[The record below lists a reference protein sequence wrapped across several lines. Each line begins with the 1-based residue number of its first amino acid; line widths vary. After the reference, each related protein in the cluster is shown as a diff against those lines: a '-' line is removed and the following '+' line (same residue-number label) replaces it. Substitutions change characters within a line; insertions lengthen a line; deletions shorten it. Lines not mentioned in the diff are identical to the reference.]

1 MSDHGDLT
9 HQAISSYFIGPQAEN
24 MGYFKDNISTILQ
37 ELEDARKKYK
47 FEGDQKFITSSIQNS
62 EEFQR
67 ITRNFA
73 HAVKKAAK
81 LMGSHSIPFWNPR
94 YQAHMCTDLSMP
106 ALLGYFMTMI
116 YNPNNVALEASPL
129 TTVAEMEVG
138 EQLCHLFGYNIDPSR
153 KDVPTGWGHVTCGGT
168 VANLE
173 SIWVARNLKFYPL
186 ALRKAM
192 CGTVVI
198 DGKERKG
205 PLNFVADRFMVTT
218 CKGERKLFTDLST
231 WELLNLRPK
240 TVLDLPQ
247 ELHEQFGIS
256 PKFVESA
263 LQHFNIQ
270 STGKDILEREFEVK
284 QPIKCFLSN
293 TRHYS
298 WPKGGAIAGLGSDAF
313 EGIEVD
319 DAARIN
325 LDALQERLQRCLD
338 EGQAV
343 YAVVAI
349 MGSTEEGAV
358 DRLSAILA
366 MRQRFQSKGLSFL
379 VHADAAW
386 GGYFATMLPRN
397 LYDLPRGPSVSN
409 PEDGF
414 DGGAEGFVPDLSLKL
429 ETQEDLLA
437 LKYADS
443 ITVDPHKAGYIPYPG
458 GSLVYRDGRMR
469 YLVTWTA
476 PVLSQ
481 GSETGM
487 GIYGVEGS
495 KPGAAAMSIWLSNK
509 CIGLNPQGYGALL
522 SEVSFTCTR
531 LSAHWAAMT
540 TKDDD
545 YFMCVPF
552 HKLPSEWKDPLN
564 EQAIEEEKDRIRRE
578 ILPKNNREIVESDA
592 GKPTEE
598 KLMTLL
604 RGLGSDLNINA
615 FALNWRYDDKDRT
628 WNTDLEEANYLT
640 RHVVERLSICSPDQ
654 DPTKIPFYLTSTEFT
669 NELYGKCAKEFK
681 RRLGLPQCDRPL
693 FVLRNVVMSPFPTD
707 NDFISTMVD
716 YFRSVVEDGVR
727 LCRKRNARGPAIH
740 RFVMQGT
747 DEIFLVYQPSFH
759 LGKHRQQIIL
769 AVEVEDHAKSDY
781 IEIRESNPEDP
792 IFLKSSV
799 EIDLQQVVS
808 ECERGSR
815 VSFKGTIYTHHGGP
829 VRTSTPVT
837 LKRVIKS
844 RPLNSANR
852 EADYPEDYMPFYLYG
867 SGKQWHIAHML
878 LQAPNATF
886 SAGNVKLDDKLASS
900 LSQGHTEK
908 GAILAFTEVP
918 EASMQP
924 FPASKSELP
933 TCFFFQPDKKYKVK
947 VWDDPKDVS
956 AAGPGL
962 LEGLREPVE
971 GTITLSKEIHIDLEW
986 INKDPFEQEDRVGK
1000 WRDEFSQI
1008 GKKLEKRG

>member
-24 MGYFKDNISTILQ
+24 MSYFKDNISTILH
-37 ELEDARKKYK
+37 ELEEARKKYK
-47 FEGDQKFITSSIQNS
+47 FDGDQ
-62 EEFQR
+62 
-67 ITRNFA
+67 
-73 HAVKKAAK
+73 AVKKAAR

-138 EQLCHLFGYNIDPSR
+138 EQLCHLFGYNTDPSR

-173 SIWVARNLKFYPL
+173 AIWVSRNLKFYPL

-192 CGTVVI
+192 SETVVV
-198 DGKERKG
+198 DGSEKKG
-205 PLNFVADRFMVTT
+205 PLSFVADRFVVTT
-218 CKGERKLFTDLST
+218 CKGERKLFTDMST

-263 LQHFNIQ
+263 LQNFNIQ
-270 STGKDILEREFEVK
+270 STGKDALEREFEVK

-298 WPKGGAIAGLGSDAF
+298 WPKGGGELIQ
-313 EGIEVD
+313 I
-319 DAARIN
+319 
-325 LDALQERLQRCLD
+325 
-338 EGQAV
+338 
-343 YAVVAI
+343 
-349 MGSTEEGAV
+349 
-358 DRLSAILA
+358 
-366 MRQRFQSKGLSFL
+366 
-379 VHADAAW
+379 
-386 GGYFATMLPRN
+386 
-397 LYDLPRGPSVSN
+397 SVSN
-409 PEDGF
+409 PEDSF

-487 GIYGVEGS
+487 GIYGVEGRYVHGFSVTSQLQGTDS
-495 KPGAAAMSIWLSNK
+495 KYFLPQVVNNSHKANK
-509 CIGLNPQGYGALL
+509 YQ
-522 SEVSFTCTR
+522 

-552 HKLPSEWKDPLN
+552 HKLPSEWKDPFN
-564 EQAIEEEKDRIRRE
+564 EHAIEKEKERIRQE
-578 ILPKNNREIVESDA
+578 ILPKSNREIVESDV

-628 WNTDLEEANYLT
+628 WNTDIEEANYLT

-727 LCRKRNARGPAIH
+727 LCRKRNARGSAIH

-747 DEIFLVYQPSFH
+747 DEIFLAYQPSFH
-759 LGKHRQQIIL
+759 LGKHRQQVIL
-769 AVEVEDHAKSDY
+769 AVELEDHAKSDY
-781 IEIRESNPEDP
+781 IEIRESNPQDP

-808 ECERGSR
+808 ECERGSP
-815 VSFKGTIYTHHGGP
+815 VSFNGTIYTHHG
-829 VRTSTPVT
+829 
-837 LKRVIKS
+837 

-867 SGKQWHIAHML
+867 SGKQWHISHML

-886 SAGNVKLDDKLASS
+886 SAGNVKLDDKLVSS
-900 LSQGHTEK
+900 LNKGHAEK
-908 GAILAFTEVP
+908 GAILALTEVP
-918 EASMQP
+918 ETPMQP
-924 FPASKSELP
+924 FPTSKSELP
-933 TCFFFQPDKKYKVK
+933 ACFFFQPDKKYKVK
-947 VWDDPKDVS
+947 VWDDPNDAS

-962 LEGLREPVE
+962 LEGLGEPIE

-986 INKDPFEQEDRVGK
+986 INKDPFEREDRVGK

-1008 GKKLEKRG
+1008 GKKLEKRA

>member
-1 MSDHGDLT
+1 MSDTGDLS

-24 MGYFKDNISTILQ
+24 MKYFKDNIATILQ
-37 ELEDARKKYK
+37 ELEVARKKYS
-47 FEGDQKFITSSIQNS
+47 FEGDQEFITSSIQNS
-62 EEFQR
+62 DEFQR
-67 ITRNFA
+67 ITRNFS
-73 HAVKKAAK
+73 HAVKKAAQ
-81 LMGSHSIPFWNPR
+81 LLGSHSIPFWNPR
-94 YQAHMCTDLSMP
+94 YQAHMSTDLSMP

-138 EQLCHLFGYNIDPSR
+138 EQLCHLFGYNIDPTR

-192 CGTVVI
+192 SEIVVVN
-198 DGKERKG
+198 GQEKRG
-205 PLNFVADRFMVTT
+205 PLNYVADRFMVTT
-218 CKGERKLFTDLST
+218 CKGESKLFANLST

-247 ELHEQFGIS
+247 ALHEQFSIS
-256 PKFVESA
+256 PKFLESA
-263 LQHFNIQ
+263 LQNFNIQ
-270 STGKDILEREFEVK
+270 STGKDSLEREFEIK
-284 QPIKCFLSN
+284 KPIKYFLSN

-298 WPKGGAIAGLGSDAF
+298 WPKGGAITGLGSDAF

-325 LDALQERLQRCLD
+325 LDVLEKRLQQCLD

-349 MGSTEEGAV
+349 IGSTEEGAV
-358 DRLSAILA
+358 DRLSSILA

-397 LYDLPRGPSVSN
+397 LYDMPRGPSASQ

-429 ETQEDLLA
+429 QTQEDLLA

-443 ITVDPHKAGYIPYPG
+443 ITVDPHKAGYIPYPA
-458 GSLVYRDGRMR
+458 GSLAYRDGRMR

-495 KPGAAAMSIWLSNK
+495 KPGAAAMSTWLSNK
-509 CIGLNPQGYGALL
+509 CIGLNPEGYGALL
-522 SEVSFTCTR
+522 SEVSYTCTR

-540 TKDDD
+540 TKDDE
-545 YFMCVPF
+545 YFVCVPF
-552 HKLPSEWKDPLN
+552 HKLPSEWKDPYN
-564 EQAIEEEKDRIRRE
+564 EQAIEEEKERIRRE
-578 ILPKNNREIVESDA
+578 ILPKSNGEIVQSDV
-592 GKPTEE
+592 GKPTDE

-615 FALNWRYDDKDRT
+615 FALNWRYEDGT
-628 WNTDLEEANYLT
+628 WNADIEEANYLM
-640 RHVVERLSICSPDQ
+640 RHVIERLSISSPDQ

-681 RRLGLPQCDRPL
+681 RRLGLPQCDRSL
-693 FVLRNVVMSPFPTD
+693 FVFRNVVMSPFPTD

-740 RFVMQGT
+740 RFIMQGT
-747 DEIFLVYQPSFH
+747 DQVFLAYQPSFH
-759 LGKHRQQIIL
+759 MGKHRQQIIL
-769 AVEVEDHAKSDY
+769 AVELEDHAKSDY
-781 IEIRESNPEDP
+781 IEVRESNPEDP
-792 IFLKSSV
+792 ILLKSSLEV
-799 EIDLQQVVS
+799 DIQDLVN
-808 ECERGSR
+808 ECSHGRPA
-815 VSFKGTIYTHHGGP
+815 SFKGTIYTRHGGP
-829 VRTSTPVT
+829 VRSSTTVT

-844 RPLNSANR
+844 RPLNSAHR
-852 EADYPEDYMPFYLYG
+852 EADYPEDFMPFYLYG
-867 SGKQWHIAHML
+867 SGKQWHMSHML

-886 SAGNVKLDDKLASS
+886 SANNVTLDEELATS
-900 LSQGHTEK
+900 LKQEHAEK
-908 GAILAFTEVP
+908 GAILALTEVP
-918 EASMQP
+918 EQSMQP
-924 FPASKSELP
+924 FPSSKHDLP
-933 TCFFFQPDKKYKVK
+933 GGFFFQPDKKYKVK
-947 VWDDPKDVS
+947 VWDDPRDAS

-962 LEGLREPVE
+962 LEGLGKPVE
-971 GTITLSKEIHIDLEW
+971 GTITLTNEVHFDLEW
-986 INKDPFEQEDRVGK
+986 INKDPFEYEDKMGK

-1008 GKKLEKRG
+1008 GKKLEKRT

>member
-1 MSDHGDLT
+1 MERMHNQNSKE
-9 HQAISSYFIGPQAEN
+9 IRF
-24 MGYFKDNISTILQ
+24 NIFPLNIQ
-37 ELEDARKKYK
+37 GKAYQV
-47 FEGDQKFITSSIQNS
+47 QKFITSSIQNS
-62 EEFQR
+62 DEFQR
-67 ITRNFA
+67 ITRNFSR
-73 HAVKKAAK
+73 AVKKAAQ

-129 TTVAEMEVG
+129 TTVAELEVG

-168 VANLE
+168 VANIE

-186 ALRKAM
+186 ALRKSM
-192 CGTVVI
+192 SKTVVVN
-198 DGKERKG
+198 GKEKKG
-205 PLNFVADRFMVTT
+205 PLNFVADRFTVTT
-218 CKGERKLFTDLST
+218 CKGERKLFADLST
-231 WELLNLRPK
+231 WELLNLKPK

-247 ELHEQFGIS
+247 LLNDQFGIS
-256 PKFVESA
+256 AKFVETA
-263 LQHFNIQ
+263 LQDFNIQ
-270 STGKDILEREFEVK
+270 SIGKDILEREFEIK
-284 QPIKCFLSN
+284 KPIKYFLSN

-298 WPKGGAIAGLGSDAF
+298 WPKGGAICGLGSDAV

-325 LDALQERLQRCLD
+325 LDVLQERLQRCLD

-349 MGSTEEGAV
+349 IGSTEEGAV
-358 DRLSAILA
+358 DRLSSILA

-397 LYDLPRGPSVSN
+397 LIDMPRGPSVSN

-443 ITVDPHKAGYIPYPG
+443 ITVDPHKSGYIPYPA

-469 YLVTWTA
+469 FLVTWTA

-481 GSETGM
+481 GSDTGM
-487 GIYGVEGS
+487 GTYGIEGS
-495 KPGAAAMSIWLSNK
+495 KPGAAAMSVWLSNK
-509 CIGLNPQGYGALL
+509 CIGLNPDGYGALL

-552 HKLPSEWKDPLN
+552 HKLPSEWKDPSN
-564 EQAIEEEKDRIRRE
+564 EREIEEEKERIRRE
-578 ILPKNNREIVESDA
+578 ILTKSNREIAQSDI

-615 FALNWRYDDKDRT
+615 FALNWRYDDGT
-628 WNTDLEEANYLT
+628 WNTDIEEANYLM
-640 RHVVERLSICSPDQ
+640 RHVMERLSITSPDQ

-681 RRLGLPQCDRPL
+681 RRLGLPQCDRSL

-707 NDFISTMVD
+707 NDFISTMIQ
-716 YFRSVVEDGVR
+716 YFRSVVEDGVKV
-727 LCRKRNARGPAIH
+727 CRKRNARGPAIH
-740 RFVMQGT
+740 RFLMQGT
-747 DEIFLVYQPSFH
+747 DQVFLAYQPSFH
-759 LGKHRQQIIL
+759 IGKHRQQIIL
-769 AVEVEDHAKSDY
+769 AVELEDQAKSDY
-781 IEIRESNPEDP
+781 IEVRESNHEDP
-792 IFLKSSV
+792 IFLKSSE
-799 EIDLQQVVS
+799 EIDLQQVVVQCS
-808 ECERGSR
+808 QGRPA
-815 VSFKGTIYTHHGGP
+815 SFKGTIYTRHGGP
-829 VRTSTPVT
+829 IRSSTTVT
-837 LKRVIKS
+837 LKRVVKS
-844 RPLNSANR
+844 RPLNSNHR
-852 EADYPEDYMPFYLYG
+852 EADYPDDYVPFYLYG
-867 SGKQWHIAHML
+867 SGKQWHISHML
-878 LQAPNATF
+878 LQAPNATL
-886 SAGNVKLDDKLASS
+886 SASNLTLDDKLASS
-900 LSQGHTEK
+900 LGQEFAER
-908 GAILAFTEVP
+908 GAILALTEVP
-918 EASMQP
+918 EKAMQP
-924 FPASKSELP
+924 FATSKGDLS
-933 TCFFFQPDKKYKVK
+933 TNFFFRPDKKFEVK
-947 VWDDPKDVS
+947 VWNDPRGAS

-962 LEGLREPVE
+962 LEGLKNPVE
-971 GTITLSKEIHIDLEW
+971 GAITLSNEIHVDMEW
-986 INKDPFEQEDRVGK
+986 LNKDPFEQGDTVGK

-1008 GKKLEKRG
+1008 GKKLEKRV

>member
-1 MSDHGDLT
+1 MSDSGDLT

-24 MGYFKDNISTILQ
+24 MKYFKDNISTILR
-37 ELEDARKKYK
+37 ELEAARKKYR
-47 FEGDQKFITSSIQNS
+47 FDGDQKFITSNIQNS
-62 EEFQR
+62 DEFQR
-67 ITRNFA
+67 ITRNFSQ
-73 HAVKKAAK
+73 AVKRAAQ
-81 LMGSHSIPFWNPR
+81 LLGSHSIPFWNPR

-116 YNPNNVALEASPL
+116 YNPNNVALEVSPL
-129 TTVAEMEVG
+129 TTVAELEVG
-138 EQLCHLFGYNIDPSR
+138 EQLCHLFGYNIDSAR
-153 KDVPTGWGHVTCGGT
+153 KDVPTGWGHVTCGGS

-192 CGTVVI
+192 SETVVVN
-198 DGKERKG
+198 GEEKRG

-218 CKGERKLFTDLST
+218 CRGEKKLFAQLST
-231 WELLNLRPK
+231 WELLNLRGK
-240 TVLDLPQ
+240 AVLDLPQ
-247 ELHEQFGIS
+247 ALHEQFGIS
-256 PKFVESA
+256 PKFLESA
-263 LQHFNIQ
+263 LQHFSIQ
-270 STGKDILEREFEVK
+270 STGKDTLEREFGIK
-284 QPIKCFLSN
+284 KPIKYFLSN

-298 WPKGGAIAGLGSDAF
+298 WPKGGAISGLGSDAF

-319 DAARIN
+319 NAARIN
-325 LDALQERLQRCLD
+325 LDVLEERLQKSL
-338 EGQAV
+338 EEEQAV
-343 YAVVAI
+343 YAVVAVI
-349 MGSTEEGAV
+349 GSTEEGAV
-358 DRLSAILA
+358 DRLSSILA

-386 GGYFATMLPRN
+386 GGYFATMLPRS
-397 LYDLPRGPSVSN
+397 LYDTPRGPSTSH

-429 ETQEDLLA
+429 QTQEDLLA

-443 ITVDPHKAGYIPYPG
+443 ITVDPHKAGYIPYPA

-495 KPGAAAMSIWLSNK
+495 KPGAAAMSTWLSNK
-509 CIGLNPQGYGALL
+509 CIGLNPEGYGALL

-545 YFMCVPF
+545 YFTCVPF
-552 HKLPSEWKDPLN
+552 HKLPSEWKDPSN
-564 EQAIEEEKDRIRRE
+564 EHEIEEEKERIRRE
-578 ILPKNNREIVESDA
+578 IIPKSNHAIVQSDR
-592 GKPTEE
+592 GKPTDE

-615 FALNWRYDDKDRT
+615 FALNWRYDDEDKT
-628 WNTDLEEANYLT
+628 WNTDIEEANYLM
-640 RHVVERLSICSPDQ
+640 RHVVERLSISSPDQ

-681 RRLGLPQCDRPL
+681 RRLGLPQCDRSL

-727 LCRKRNARGPAIH
+727 LCRTRNARGPAIH
-740 RFVMQGT
+740 RFIVHGT
-747 DEIFLVYQPSFH
+747 DQIFLAYQPSFH

-769 AVEVEDHAKSDY
+769 AVELEQQAKEEY
-781 IEIRESNPEDP
+781 IEVRQSNPEEP
-792 IFLKSSV
+792 VFLKSSV
-799 EIDLQQVVS
+799 EIDLQKVVS
-808 ECERGSR
+808 ECNQGHH

-829 VRTSTPVT
+829 VRTSTCVT

-852 EADYPEDYMPFYLYG
+852 ETDYPEDCMPFYLYG
-867 SGKQWHIAHML
+867 SGQQWHISHML
-878 LQAPNATF
+878 LQAPNATL

-900 LSQGHTEK
+900 LNQEHAKK
-908 GAILAFTEVP
+908 GAILALTEIP
-918 EASMQP
+918 ERSMQP
-924 FPASKSELP
+924 FPYSKGDLP
-933 TCFFFQPDKKYKVK
+933 AKFFFQPDKTFKVK
-947 VWDDPKDVS
+947 VWEDPKDAS
-956 AAGPGL
+956 TAGPGL
-962 LEGLREPVE
+962 LEDLGTPVE
-971 GTITLSKEIHIDLEW
+971 GTITLSNEIHVDLEW
-986 INKDPFEQEDRVGK
+986 INKDPFEYEDKVGK

-1008 GKKLEKRG
+1008 GKQLEKRT

>member
-24 MGYFKDNISTILQ
+24 MSYFKDNISTILH
-37 ELEDARKKYK
+37 ELEEARKKYK
-47 FEGDQKFITSSIQNS
+47 FDGDQ
-62 EEFQR
+62 
-67 ITRNFA
+67 A
-73 HAVKKAAK
+73 MKKAAR

-138 EQLCHLFGYNIDPSR
+138 EQLCHLFGYNTDPSR

-173 SIWVARNLKFYPL
+173 AIWVSRNLKFYPL

-192 CGTVVI
+192 SETVVV
-198 DGKERKG
+198 DGSEKKG
-205 PLNFVADRFMVTT
+205 PLSFVADRFVVTT
-218 CKGERKLFTDLST
+218 CKGERKLFTDMST

-263 LQHFNIQ
+263 LQNFNIQ
-270 STGKDILEREFEVK
+270 STGKDALEREFEVK

-298 WPKGGAIAGLGSDAF
+298 WPKGGGELIQ
-313 EGIEVD
+313 I
-319 DAARIN
+319 
-325 LDALQERLQRCLD
+325 
-338 EGQAV
+338 
-343 YAVVAI
+343 
-349 MGSTEEGAV
+349 
-358 DRLSAILA
+358 
-366 MRQRFQSKGLSFL
+366 
-379 VHADAAW
+379 
-386 GGYFATMLPRN
+386 
-397 LYDLPRGPSVSN
+397 SVSN
-409 PEDGF
+409 PEDSF

-487 GIYGVEGS
+487 GIYGVEGRYVHGFSVTSQLQGTDS
-495 KPGAAAMSIWLSNK
+495 KYFLPQVVNNSHKANK
-509 CIGLNPQGYGALL
+509 YQ
-522 SEVSFTCTR
+522 

-552 HKLPSEWKDPLN
+552 HKLPSEWKDPFN
-564 EQAIEEEKDRIRRE
+564 EHAIEKEKERIRQE
-578 ILPKNNREIVESDA
+578 ILPKSNREIVESDV

-628 WNTDLEEANYLT
+628 WNTDIEEANYLT

-727 LCRKRNARGPAIH
+727 LCRKRNARGSAIH

-747 DEIFLVYQPSFH
+747 DEIFLAYQPSFH

-769 AVEVEDHAKSDY
+769 AVELEDHAKSDY
-781 IEIRESNPEDP
+781 IEIRESNPQDP

-808 ECERGSR
+808 ECERGSP
-815 VSFKGTIYTHHGGP
+815 VSFNGTIYTHHG
-829 VRTSTPVT
+829 
-837 LKRVIKS
+837 

-852 EADYPEDYMPFYLYG
+852 EVDYPEDYMPFYLYG
-867 SGKQWHIAHML
+867 SGKQWHISHML

-886 SAGNVKLDDKLASS
+886 SAGNVKLDDKLVSS
-900 LSQGHTEK
+900 LNKGHAEK
-908 GAILAFTEVP
+908 GAILALTEVP
-918 EASMQP
+918 ETPMQP
-924 FPASKSELP
+924 FPTSKSELP
-933 TCFFFQPDKKYKVK
+933 ACFFFQPDKKYKVK
-947 VWDDPKDVS
+947 VWDDPNDAS

-962 LEGLREPVE
+962 LEGLGEPIE

-986 INKDPFEQEDRVGK
+986 INKDPFEREDRVGK

-1008 GKKLEKRG
+1008 GKKLEKRA